1 MRSFL
6 LITFLFA
13 YHLGMSQSPPVK
25 FGTKNGSK
33 YEEGIVERVQSLL
46 NEHDLTKWIFTDT
59 VLVED
64 NVIPHSH
71 PVLTLSTRRMSNDDL
86 LSTFIHEQIHWHCEA
101 KDKEVRDAMKDFKTF
116 YPEVPVGRP
125 DGARD
130 EFSTYL
136 HLIVCYLE
144 YKGMVELVGKERA
157 VVVMEGM
164 NHYKWIYLQVLDH
177 TDRLAG
183 IVKKHHLDL

>member
-1 MRSFL
+1 MRSLLFICFL
-6 LITFLFA
+6 LSYQFS
-13 YHLGMSQSPPVK
+13 MSQSPTVK

-33 YEEGIVERVQSLL
+33 YEVGIVERMKSLL
-46 NEHDLTKWIFTDT
+46 NEHDLSKWIFTDT

-64 NVIPHSH
+64 HVIPHSH

-86 LSTFIHEQIHWHCEA
+86 LSTFIHEQIHWHGEA
-101 KDKEVRDAMKDFKTF
+101 KDKEVRDAMKDLKTF

-157 VVVMEGM
+157 VAVMESM
-164 NHYKWIYLQVLDH
+164 NHYKWIYRQVLDY
-177 TDRLAG
+177 TDRIAG
-183 IVKKHHLDL
+183 IVKKHDLDL